1 MQSLTIPTLK
11 EFLSHVALRLR
22 EPAFIWGQ
30 PGVGK
35 SEAVHQLAREA
46 NGHMVDVRMS
56 QYDSVDFRGIPAP
69 HDGTATTVWYMP
81 ATLPF
86 VGNPA
91 FDQYGDRPIVLFL
104 DEMNSASASVQ
115 AVGYQ
120 LINDRR
126 VGEHVLRDNVIV
138 IAAGNRET
146 DKGVTTRMPTP
157 LANRFTHVE
166 AIVDPDAWCYW
177 AQDAGIDPVGIAYIQ
192 FQKSDLSTFD
202 PAKPDKAFATP
213 RTWAKALRYYADPAM
228 PERIKMA
235 AMDGAIG
242 PGVAAKFWGFVDV
255 WRKMPS
261 IASIIANPNGV
272 DVPTEPSMRWA
283 VAVACSGAMD
293 AKTVGALQ
301 TYLQRFKEDEF
312 LLIAWQ
318 LGIKRDPK
326 LHATPEFMKMAKL
339 LKSVFV

>member
-11 EFLSHVALRLR
+11 QFLDHVAIRLR
-22 EPAFIWGQ
+22 EPVFVWGQ

-35 SEAVHQLAREA
+35 SEAIHQLTQSV
-46 NGHMVDVRMS
+46 NGTLVDVRMS

-69 HDGTATTVWYMP
+69 NDATATTVWYMP

-86 VGNPA
+86 KGNPA
-91 FDQYGDRPIVLFL
+91 FDGLDDRPIILFL
-104 DEMNSASASVQ
+104 DEMNSAAASVQ

-120 LINDRR
+120 LVNDGR
-126 VGEHVLRDNVIV
+126 VGEHVLRDNVVV

-166 AIVDPDAWCYW
+166 AIVDPDAWCFW
-177 AQDAGIDPVGIAYIQ
+177 AQDAGLDPVGIAYIQ

-202 PAKPDKAFATP
+202 PSKPEKAFATP
-213 RTWAKALRYYADPAM
+213 RTWAKALRYYSDGAM
-228 PERIKMA
+228 PEHIKMA

-261 IASIIANPNGV
+261 IKDIIANPLKV
-272 DVPTEPSMRWA
+272 DVPTEPSMQWA
-283 VAVACSGAMD
+283 VSIACSGAMTTQTT
-293 AKTVGALQ
+293 APLH
-301 TYLQRFKEDEF
+301 TYLKRIGDEH
-312 LLIAWQ
+312 LTIAWQ
-318 LGIKRDPK
+318 LSLKRDPK
-326 LHATPEFMKMAKL
+326 LHATPQFVEMGKL
-339 LKSVFV
+339 LKGLI